1 MEYIAGYTLMQISQ
15 RTQRQNQI
23 LDESRVIGWMLQ
35 ILDALHYLHS
45 RPAPVIHRDI
55 KPENLILTP
64 EGRIV
69 LVDFGLLSKLNVKLR
84 LPNPSSIHLVPRNT
98 PLPSSLTSRVG
109 GQTPTVIYTAWG
121 QPPIIYSPGDCHPL
135 QRIG

>member
-1 MEYIAGYTLMQISQ
+1 MEYIAGSTLMQISQ

-69 LVDFGLLSKLNVKLR
+69 RVDFGLMKQAERKIEAAESF
-84 LPNPSSIHLVPRNT
+84 
-98 PLPSSLTSRVG
+98 
-109 GQTPTVIYTAWG
+109 IYTFSTQEYA
-121 QPPIIYSPGDCHPL
+121 PPEQFDEQG
-135 QRIG
+135 